1 MRRVLLG
8 VLLCCAGAMCQ
19 ADTGRTVEIQY
30 NNPGLIPARW
40 TLLLHP
46 DGTGHF
52 TSQRGEAPREQR
64 GGVEPPNQD
73 LDVHLSADFTRHVFQ
88 VAEHKKRFNEACES
102 HLNVA
107 FQGTKT
113 LSYTGPDGSGSCA
126 FNYSK
131 DADIQSLSDSLVSV
145 ATTLIEGARLEML
158 LRHDPLGLDK
168 ETEAL
173 MEMAADGRVQQI
185 GSIRDILQQL
195 AGDDEVLE
203 RVRKRAQ
210 TLLGEAHD

>member
-1 MRRVLLG
+1 MRRLLLG
-8 VLLCCAGAMCQ
+8 VLLCCAAAMCRGE
-19 ADTGRTVEIQY
+19 AGRTIEIQY
-30 NNPGLIPARW
+30 SNPGLIPARW
-40 TLLLHP
+40 TLVLHP
-46 DGTGHF
+46 DGSAHF
-52 TSQRGEAPREQR
+52 TSQRGDAPREQR
-64 GGVEPPNQD
+64 GGVEAPNQD
-73 LDVHLSADFTRHVFQ
+73 LDVHLSADFAQHVFQ
-88 VAEHKKRFNEACES
+88 VAEHKKRFNASCES

-210 TLLGEAHD
+210 TLLVEAHD

>member
-1 MRRVLLG
+1 MRRLLLG
-8 VLLCCAGAMCQ
+8 FALCCASAIGQ
-19 ADTGRTVEIQY
+19 ADTGRSVEIQY
-30 NNPGLIPARW
+30 NNPALIPARW
-40 TLLLHP
+40 TLVLHP
-46 DGTGHF
+46 DGSGHF
-52 TSQRGEAPREQR
+52 TTQRGDAPRAER
-64 GGVEPPNQD
+64 GGVEPPNQNV
-73 LDVHLSADFTRHVFQ
+73 DVHLSADFTRHVFE
-88 VAEHKKRFNEACES
+88 VAEHKKRFNASCES
-102 HLNVA
+102 HMNVA

-113 LSYTGPDGSGSCA
+113 LSYAGPDGSGSCA

-168 ETEAL
+168 ETEEL

-185 GSIRDILQQL
+185 GSIRDILEQL
-195 AGDDEVLE
+195 AGDDEVME

>member
-1 MRRVLLG
+1 MRSLLLALIISATAVLG
-8 VLLCCAGAMCQ
+8 Q
-19 ADTGRTVEIQY
+19 ADPGRTVQIRFS
-30 NNPGLIPARW
+30 NPGLVPGQW
-40 TLLLHP
+40 TLELHP
-46 DGTGHF
+46 DGSAHF
-52 TSQRGEAPREQR
+52 TTMRGNAPRDRDSEI
-64 GGVEPPNQD
+64 EPPN
-73 LDVHLSADFTRHVFQ
+73 LDRDVQLSPEFAKRVFQ
-88 VAEHKKRFNEACES
+88 VAEHKRFFRKECES

-113 LSYTGPDGSGSCA
+113 LTYTGPDGQGSCA

-131 DADIQSLSDSLVSV
+131 DMDIQSLSDSLVSV

-158 LRHDPLGLDK
+158 LRHDPLGLDR

-185 GSIRDILQQL
+185 GSIRDILEQL

-203 RVRKRAQ
+203 RVRKRARE
-210 TLLGEAHD
+210 LLSQAND

>member
-1 MRRVLLG
+1 MRRLLLG
-8 VLLCCAGAMCQ
+8 FALCCACAHGQ
-19 ADTGRTVEIQY
+19 ADAERTVQIQY
-30 NNPGLIPARW
+30 NNPGLIPAQW
-40 TLLLHP
+40 TLALHP
-46 DGTGHF
+46 DGSGHF
-52 TSQRGEAPREQR
+52 TSQRGNAPREQR
-64 GGVEPPNQD
+64 GGVEPPNQN
-73 LDVHLSADFTRHVFQ
+73 LDIHLSADFTRHVFQ
-88 VAEHKKRFNEACES
+88 IAQHNKLFHEPCES

-113 LSYTGPDGSGSCA
+113 LSYAGPEGNGSCA

-131 DADIQSLSDSLVSV
+131 DADIQALSDSLVSV

-168 ETEAL
+168 ETEEL

-195 AGDDEVLE
+195 AGNDDVLE

-210 TLLGEAHD
+210 TLLDEAHD